1 MMAGENLFDEQ
12 VQKMWLHSNPRFL
25 EAGGGL
31 VRRRVENLK
40 ELEKQYQVHKCNFS
54 YFSMIKVVVNCSGI
68 GARKLVGDNLVSPL
82 RGQVGKA

>member
-12 VQKMWLHSNPRFL
+12 VQKIGHHSNSRFL

-40 ELEKQYQVHKCNFS
+40 ELEKQYQV
-54 YFSMIKVVVNCSGI
+54 
-68 GARKLVGDNLVSPL
+68 
-82 RGQVGKA
+82 